1 MINTSYI
8 IDDRKLFIYEMA
20 LRDAMA
26 SATRRNRLYK
36 KGITNEEYRKAYN
49 EVYDLWPSLLY
60 DAANEYIE
68 HEGMI
73 NVDFIVRQ
81 MINIKNKMSH
91 IENTIFKLS
100 HAQKS
105 LSVFLK
111 YLWCYGVIVEP
122 PICPIDAKVLEVAKQ
137 QDSSL
142 KKKIDI
148 WTNLDDAIIYKD
160 ILYSLNKYANS
171 KNKTIVKWELIE
183 FNNNKDKEL

>member
-1 MINTSYI
+1 MKNSSYI
-8 IDDRKLFIYEMA
+8 LDNCKLFIFEMA
-20 LRDAMA
+20 LKNAMA

-73 NVDFIVRQ
+73 NVDFIVKQ
-81 MINIKNKMSH
+81 IINIKNKMSH

-122 PICPIDAKVLEVAKQ
+122 PICPIDAKVLGKVSVVNPLFK
-137 QDSSL
+137 D
-142 KKKIDI
+142 II
-148 WTNLDDAIIYKD
+148 WTNLDDVITYRR
-160 ILYSLNKYANS
+160 ILVSLMNLAKS
-171 KNKTIVKWELIE
+171 KELTLAKWELIE
-183 FNNNKDKEL
+183 FNKSRDKEL